1 MNPFQ
6 LIPEKVRATVYLGYS
21 TVALATTSIAAGY
34 GAVQHAVPTWVI
46 WAGGALV
53 PIGAALGV
61 TAAGNTTPKG
71 N

>member
-6 LIPEKVRATVYLGYS
+6 LIPEKVRASAYLAYS

-34 GAVQHAVPTWVI
+34 GSIQHAVPTWVI
-46 WAGGALV
+46 WTGGALV

-61 TAAGNTTPKG
+61 TAASNTNPKG
-71 N
+71 K